1 MKILKVIFLASVSTG
16 VKILSGLIIN
26 KCISLFV
33 GPSGLAIIGQ
43 LQNASGIIQTFSS
56 AGLANGVVK
65 YTAEDIDRAPLW
77 STAFR
82 ITLFFSIFSS
92 VILICFSSYL
102 SELFLGGRDFAYIFI
117 VFGCTISLFSINQ
130 LLLAIISGLKQIRLY
145 ISLNVIQSIY
155 SLVFTVLLIYF
166 FKLDGALIAM
176 VTNQSVVFVILVF
189 MLRNNKDIP
198 VLNIIS
204 QSINWLYAK
213 KLFQYS
219 LMAVVSVVCLPVSS
233 LVIRNYIATK
243 LSWEFAG
250 YWQAVNYIS
259 SMYLLV
265 ISTVLTIYY
274 LPRLSS
280 ALDKNKMYEELKNN
294 AFVLLPMTI
303 LIAFTIFLLR
313 DWIVV
318 LLFSEKFRGM
328 LMLLECQLLG
338 DVVKV
343 SACLLSYF
351 MLAKA
356 MTKTFILT
364 EVLSAINITWLSI
377 TFFECYGFVG
387 LSYAYLINSI
397 IYLLIMIFVVFR
409 YLKRA

>member
-1 MKILKVIFLASVSTG
+1 MKIWKVMFLASVSTG
-16 VKILSGLIIN
+16 VKIISGLIIN

-33 GPSGLAIIGQ
+33 GPSGLAMIGQ

-65 YTAEDIDRAPLW
+65 YTAENVNRASLW
-77 STAFR
+77 GTAFR
-82 ITLFFSIFSS
+82 ITFFFSIFSS
-92 VILICFSSYL
+92 IILVCFSSYL
-102 SELFLGGRDFAYIFI
+102 SESFLGGEDYAYVFI

-130 LLLAIISGLKQIRLY
+130 LLLSIINGLKKIRLY
-145 ISLNVIQSIY
+145 ISLNVIQSVY
-155 SLVFTVLLIYF
+155 SLIFTVLLIYF

-176 VTNQSVVFVILVF
+176 VTNQSVVFFILVF
-189 MLRNNKDIP
+189 MLRKDKDISI
-198 VLNIIS
+198 LNIFS
-204 QSINWLYAK
+204 LPTDLLYVK

-219 LMAVVSVVCLPVSS
+219 LMAIVSAVCLPMSS
-233 LVIRNYIATK
+233 LFIRNYIATQF
-243 LSWEFAG
+243 SWEFAG
-250 YWQAVNYIS
+250 YWQAASYIS

-265 ISTVLTIYY
+265 VSTVLTIYY

-280 ALDKNKMYEELKNN
+280 ALDKTEMYKELKNN
-294 AFVLLPMTI
+294 ALVLLPVTI

-328 LMLLECQLLG
+328 LILLEFQLLG
-338 DVVKV
+338 DIVKV

-364 EVLSAINITWLSI
+364 EIFSAINITWLSI
-377 TFFECYGFVG
+377 SLSKYYGFVG
-387 LSYAYLINSI
+387 LSYAYLINSV
-397 IYLLIMIFVVFR
+397 IYLLIMIFVVFF

>member
-1 MKILKVIFLASVSTG
+1 MFLASLSTG
-16 VKILSGLIIN
+16 VKIISGLIIN

-33 GPSGLAIIGQ
+33 GPSGLAMIGQ

-65 YTAEDIDRAPLW
+65 YTAENVNRAPLW
-77 STAFR
+77 GTAFR
-82 ITLFFSIFSS
+82 ITFFFSMFSS
-92 VILICFSSYL
+92 IILVCFSSYL
-102 SELFLGGRDFAYIFI
+102 SECFLGGEDYAYVFI

-130 LLLAIISGLKQIRLY
+130 LLLSIINGLKKIRLY
-145 ISLNVIQSIY
+145 ISLNVIQSVY
-155 SLVFTVLLIYF
+155 SLILTVLLIYF

-176 VTNQSVVFVILVF
+176 VTNQSVVFFILVF
-189 MLRNNKDIP
+189 MLRKDKDISI
-198 VLNIIS
+198 LNIFS
-204 QSINWLYAK
+204 LPTDLLYVK

-219 LMAVVSVVCLPVSS
+219 LMAIVSAVCLPVSS
-233 LVIRNYIATK
+233 LFIRNYIATQF
-243 LSWEFAG
+243 SWEFAG
-250 YWQAVNYIS
+250 YWQAASYIS

-265 ISTVLTIYY
+265 VSTVLTIYY

-280 ALDKNKMYEELKNN
+280 ALDKTEMYKELKNN
-294 AFVLLPMTI
+294 ALVLLPVTI

-328 LMLLECQLLG
+328 LILLEFQLLG
-338 DVVKV
+338 DIVKV

-364 EVLSAINITWLSI
+364 EIFSAINITWLSI
-377 TFFECYGFVG
+377 SLSKYYGFVG
-387 LSYAYLINSI
+387 LSYAYLINSV
-397 IYLLIMIFVVFR
+397 IYLLIMIFVVFF

>member
-1 MKILKVIFLASVSTG
+1 MKILKVMFLASVSTG
-16 VKILSGLIIN
+16 VKIISGLIIN

-43 LQNASGIIQTFSS
+43 FQNASGIIQTFSS

-65 YTAEDIDRAPLW
+65 YTAENANRASLW
-77 STAFR
+77 GTAFR
-82 ITLFFSIFSS
+82 ITLFFSICSS
-92 VILICFSSYL
+92 VILVFFSSYL
-102 SELFLGGRDFAYIFI
+102 SNYFLGVGDYAYVFI

-130 LLLAIISGLKQIRLY
+130 LLLSIINGLKKTRLY
-145 ISLNVIQSIY
+145 ISLNVIQSVY
-155 SLVFTVLLIYF
+155 SLIFTVLLIYF

-189 MLRNNKDIP
+189 MLRKDKEILILKFFSLP
-198 VLNIIS
+198 ADPFYV
-204 QSINWLYAK
+204 K

-219 LMAVVSVVCLPVSS
+219 LMAIVSAVCLPVSS
-233 LVIRNYIATK
+233 LFIRNYIVTQF
-243 LSWEFAG
+243 SWEFAG
-250 YWQAVNYIS
+250 YWQATNYIS

-265 ISTVLTIYY
+265 VSTVLTIYY

-280 ALDKNKMYEELKNN
+280 ALNKTEMYEELKNN
-294 AFVLLPMTI
+294 ALVLLPMTI
-303 LIAFTIFLLR
+303 LMTLIIFLLR
-313 DWIVV
+313 DWIVA

-328 LMLLECQLLG
+328 LILFEYQLLG

-343 SACLLSYF
+343 TACLLSYF

-364 EVLSAINITWLSI
+364 EIFSAINISWLSI
-377 TFFECYGFVG
+377 TLCKYYGFVG
-387 LSYAYLINSI
+387 LSYAYFINSV
-397 IYLLIMIFVVFR
+397 IYFLIMIFVVSL
-409 YLKRA
+409 YLKKS